1 MQNKNSNFIHLNKFK
16 IISNTVKITLALFI
30 SLCSHTSF
38 AASYRHSTYPTVD
51 LSKSRIVGYYGNFY
65 SKRMGILGEYPPDVM
80 LRMFKKELQSWRQA
94 DPNTPVIPA
103 IEYIAIVAQKD
114 AGVDGKYRAV
124 MPDKEIYKAIHLAE
138 QINGIVILDVQVGR
152 STLAAE
158 LPKLER
164 YLRMPNVM
172 LAIDPEFSMPQGTK
186 PGSRIGTID
195 GSEINYAID
204 YLSNLVKKY
213 DLPPKVLVV
222 HRFTQK
228 MVTNHQKIRPNAQ
241 VQVVMDMDG
250 FGSQSLKRDSY
261 RYFIA
266 AEPVQFTGIKLF
278 YKQDT
283 KGNPNELFTPEQI
296 LKLKPVPKFILYQ

>member
-1 MQNKNSNFIHLNKFK
+1 MHKNNSFFIHLPKQSFVH
-16 IISNTVKITLALFI
+16 NTVKVTFAIFI
-30 SLCSHTSF
+30 ALCSHPSF
-38 AASYRHSTYPTVD
+38 AAGYRQSAHPTVD
-51 LSKSRIVGYYGNFY
+51 LATSRIVGYYGNFY
-65 SKRMGILGEYPPDVM
+65 SKRMGILGEYPPEVM
-80 LRMFKKELQSWRQA
+80 LRMFKQELQKWRQA
-94 DPNTPVIPA
+94 DPHTQVIPA

-114 AGVDGKYRAV
+114 PGADGKYRAV
-124 MPDKEIYKAIHLAE
+124 MPDKEIDKAIRLAE

-152 STLAAE
+152 SSLAAE

-195 GSEINYAID
+195 GNEINYAID
-204 YLSNLVKKY
+204 YLSNLVQRY
-213 DLPPKVLVV
+213 NLPPKVLVV
-222 HRFTQK
+222 HRFTQR
-228 MVTNHQKIRPNAQ
+228 MVTNHQRIRPNSS

-266 AEPVQFTGIKLF
+266 AEPVQYTGIKLF

-283 KGNPNELFTPEQI
+283 KGNPSELFTPEQI
-296 LKLKPVPKFILYQ
+296 LKLKPTPKFILYQ

>member
-1 MQNKNSNFIHLNKFK
+1 MHNKNSIFKQHNKMT
-16 IISNTVKITLALFI
+16 IVSNTIKITLALLI

-38 AASYRHSTYPTVD
+38 AAGYRHNAYPTVD
-51 LSKSRIVGYYGNFY
+51 LSNSRIVGYYGNFY
-65 SKRMGILGEYPPDVM
+65 SKRMGILGEYPPEVM

-94 DPNTPVIPA
+94 DPRTPVIPA

-114 AGVDGKYRAV
+114 PGSDGKYRAV
-124 MPDKEIYKAIHLAE
+124 MPDKEIDKAIYIAE

-152 STLAAE
+152 SSLAAE

-222 HRFTQK
+222 HRFTQR
-228 MVTNHQKIRPNAQ
+228 MVTNHQKIRPNSH

-266 AEPVQFTGIKLF
+266 AEPVQYTGIKLF

>member
-1 MQNKNSNFIHLNKFK
+1 MHKNNGFFIQAHKVNFV
-16 IISNTVKITLALFI
+16 SNTVKITLALI
-30 SLCSHTSF
+30 SLLFCNAGS
-38 AASYRHSTYPTVD
+38 AAGYRHSSYPTVD
-51 LSKSRIVGYYGNFY
+51 LSKTRIVGYYGNFY

-94 DPNTPVIPA
+94 DPSTPVIPA

-114 AGVDGKYRAV
+114 PGRDGKYRAV
-124 MPDKEIYKAIHLAE
+124 MPDKEIDKAIYLAE

-213 DLPPKVLVV
+213 NLPPKVLVV
-222 HRFTQK
+222 HRFTQR

-266 AEPVQFTGIKLF
+266 AEPVQYTGIKLF

-283 KGNPNELFTPEQI
+283 KGNPNELFAPEQI